1 MELLREMGDVIQVSK
16 IKSDMGKVN
25 REQLL
30 ISYENNEESN
40 NIFSHGSVKQAK

>member
-1 MELLREMGDVIQVSK
+1 MADAIQVSK

-30 ISYENNEESN
+30 ISYENNDESN
-40 NIFSHGSVKQAK
+40 NIFSNGSVKKAKGSTI